1 MNVVG
6 QEIVRVY
13 PDSKSER
20 KEALLLKEHSLLIK
34 VNGTAWSSLVC
45 SDTNLM
51 ELVAGHLLS
60 CGLIE
65 TKDDIARIDFCEF
78 RRKADVFLAKE
89 ISWTQKEKSEASC
102 CPKNENFLE
111 AADSLPL
118 KKIKAQPCE
127 PQWVFNL
134 AKAFSNESAIHKR
147 TAGTHSC
154 ILAKKGEVLFV
165 AEDIGRHTALDKA
178 LGWMLLNGVPAGQ
191 AMLYTSGRVPVDMV
205 EKVVRARVGVL
216 ISKSVPTAQSVAL
229 AKDFGLKL
237 FFRAWPDSFD
247 AAV

>member
-34 VNGTAWSSLVC
+34 VNGTAWTSLVC

-60 CGLIE
+60 CGLVE
-65 TKDDIARIDFCEF
+65 TKDDIARIDLNS
-78 RRKADVFLAKE
+78 D
-89 ISWTQKEKSEASC
+89 KSEAAVCLSR
-102 CPKNENFLE
+102 
-111 AADSLPL
+111 SLDAPVPL
-118 KKIKAQPCE
+118 KKIEAAACE
-127 PQWVFNL
+127 PEWIFNL
-134 AKAFSNESAIHKR
+134 AKAFSNDSALHKR

-154 ILAKKGEVLFV
+154 ILAKKGQPLFA

-247 AAV
+247 AAVWS